1 MDNVKISGLKL
12 SKGKTLV
19 DKSMFTLNST
29 LFCATRGA
37 VVKLPMIRAKALF
50 GTEEDSFSSLQSRF
64 KSFCPGYGSER
75 RQVLHTVFLSVNS
88 RWILASGRS
97 LNRGLQMQV
106 SSGLLK
112 ATHLWTR
119 ECSYLELPVE
129 RKPPMAKSLWEKKP
143 KGFAIA
149 YSEGRTV
156 MKKEDKAEFVKA
168 VVDAAWEPSDN
179 ENYADTELKTGLNIS
194 GFGQMVSPRSAR
206 LMGISVRELKRKIS
220 QRNEKIFFDYLKR
233 RVRLR
238 PFWQKLG
245 PRATHF
251 VSERNEHFFGSILYG
266 NDDNLSSL
274 ANDSDEQSETYEEM
288 DEMIYGAESDV
299 SEPTTFWSFKYD
311 YGTGPVRS
319 VTRFVNKKFERSGL
333 CSQCGDFGHNMFGCR
348 NRGSWFP
355 VQHCCH

>member
-1 MDNVKISGLKL
+1 
-12 SKGKTLV
+12 
-19 DKSMFTLNST
+19 
-29 LFCATRGA
+29 
-37 VVKLPMIRAKALF
+37 
-50 GTEEDSFSSLQSRF
+50 
-64 KSFCPGYGSER
+64 
-75 RQVLHTVFLSVNS
+75 
-88 RWILASGRS
+88 
-97 LNRGLQMQV
+97 MQV

-156 MKKEDKAEFVKA
+156 MKKEDKAEFIKA
-168 VVDAAWEPSDN
+168 VVDAAWEPSDDM
-179 ENYADTELKTGLNIS
+179 NYADSELKTGLNIS

-220 QRNEKIFFDYLKR
+220 QRNEKIFFDYLQR

-245 PRATHF
+245 PRAVHF
-251 VSERNEHFFGSILYG
+251 VSECNEHFFGSILYG
-266 NDDNLSSL
+266 NVNNLSSL
-274 ANDSDEQSETYEEM
+274 ANDSDESSEAYEEM

-299 SEPTTFWSFKYD
+299 SEPTTFWSFNYD
-311 YGTGPVRS
+311 YGTGPVKP
-319 VTRFVNKKFERSGL
+319 VTPFVNRKFKRSGL
-333 CSQCGDFGHNMFGCR
+333 CSQCGDPGHNMFGCR